1 MFYAI
6 GSEGEILLSLI
17 FLLWNRKMAVFLTTS
32 FEGDNN
38 FFIFFPAHFAFFC
51 PRIVKGN
58 GYIFGQSLKKC
69 PANSEGYTT

>member
-17 FLLWNRKMAVFLTTS
+17 FLLWNRKMAVFITTS

-51 PRIVKGN
+51 PRD
-58 GYIFGQSLKKC
+58 
-69 PANSEGYTT
+69 SEGKWIYFRSIT